1 MEVST
6 LETTN
11 TIDKPIREEIA
22 PNTSSHLFKCATAT
36 FNVDPRNTTN
46 KTNALSTALNLR
58 KIQTETI
65 YKSKPREDLGG
76 ALSCPTCGSLWMPG
90 VNVTIRL
97 ETYNTQRHPKH
108 SFETI
113 QGTEKEKKENEK
125 QYCKTRLS
133 KRARKRQSV
142 KYSKKQE
149 ALNHKL
155 TTKLGLDPHYIFSS
169 SKSLQKKQRFIVYGC
184 EMCNV
189 YHIVTDKISN
199 KYPSTSVKS
208 KPISANTQSKI
219 GSTNSVT
226 RHNQLDSNT
235 DRPSNQKIHTY
246 NKPAGGIKKEKS
258 KSKQKNTL
266 QKLLAKQKESK
277 AQQNSSSG
285 FGLLGL
291 MSRK

>member
-1 MEVST
+1 MEVSA
-6 LETTN
+6 LETSN
-11 TIDKPIREEIA
+11 IIDKPIREEIA

-65 YKSKPREDLGG
+65 YKSKPRKDLGG

-113 QGTEKEKKENEK
+113 QGTEKENEK
-125 QYCKTRLS
+125 HSSKTRLS
-133 KRARKRQSV
+133 KRARKRQSL

-155 TTKLGLDPHYIFSS
+155 TTKLGLDPHYISSS
-169 SKSLQKKQRFIVYGC
+169 SKSLQKKQRFVVYGC

-199 KYPSTSVKS
+199 KYPSTPVKS

-219 GSTNSVT
+219 GSTNPVT
-226 RHNQLDSNT
+226 RNNQLDSNT
-235 DRPSNQKIHTY
+235 DSPSNQKNQTY
-246 NKPAGGIKKEKS
+246 NKPVGGIRKEKS

-277 AQQNSSSG
+277 AQQNSSLG

-291 MSRK
+291 MSKK